1 MTRRQVPLDL
11 ADSAISR
18 LDISPIAEPL
28 VDEPVREVDCTAAW
42 SPEQVDR
49 LIDQVVLPA
58 RTEGTITDPAR
69 LPEEPARVRERGY
82 SLDLGASRG
91 SRRRRSPRPTRS
103 RARSAPQ
110 SRAEPRSG
118 GPVRRP
124 ARSSAQ

>member
-18 LDISPIAEPL
+18 LDISPIA
-28 VDEPVREVDCTAAW
+28 DEPVREVDCTAAR

-69 LPEEPARVRERGY
+69 LPEELARVRERGY
-82 SLDLGASRG
+82 SLDL
-91 SRRRRSPRPTRS
+91 
-103 RARSAPQ
+103 
-110 SRAEPRSG
+110 
-118 GPVRRP
+118 
-124 ARSSAQ
+124 